1 MITESPDQYFKAIH
15 VEIYGVSSTYTNQDD
30 ESDEDLKPKNMN
42 KKFSSVETQ
51 TE

>member
-15 VEIYGVSSTYTNQDD
+15 VEIYGVSTTYTND

-42 KKFSSVETQ
+42 KEFSSVETQ